1 MQVTKAPEY
10 VGKAAVKATVV
21 ATKALLGFVK
31 GVGKQTIKS
40 LTNKGENNGK

>member
-1 MQVTKAPEY
+1 MELTKAPEV

-21 ATKALLGFVK
+21 ATKVVFSFFK

-40 LTNKGENNGK
+40 LTKGDRNGK

>member
-1 MQVTKAPEY
+1 MQITKAPEY
-10 VGKAAVKATVV
+10 VGKATVKATVV

-40 LTNKGENNGK
+40 LTKGEKNGK